1 MALGVQD
8 DLVGQQREFARIF
21 ADFGSVNATTQ
32 RLIAEQLSMT
42 VDEIAKWGALSYEQR
57 AMGNKYGKRTSQ
69 GVN

>member
-1 MALGVQD
+1 
-8 DLVGQQREFARIF
+8 
-21 ADFGSVNATTQ
+21 
-32 RLIAEQLSMT
+32 MT